1 MLTAATC
8 SLPLP
13 VLSQLTGHHLTR
25 GFAVQNTVHGVRMHV
40 VQIFNRQKQKH
51 LCIMDIQFIVVA
63 LLSEYDLRSIG
74 IIDRR

>member
-1 MLTAATC
+1 
-8 SLPLP
+8 
-13 VLSQLTGHHLTR
+13 
-25 GFAVQNTVHGVRMHV
+25 MHV